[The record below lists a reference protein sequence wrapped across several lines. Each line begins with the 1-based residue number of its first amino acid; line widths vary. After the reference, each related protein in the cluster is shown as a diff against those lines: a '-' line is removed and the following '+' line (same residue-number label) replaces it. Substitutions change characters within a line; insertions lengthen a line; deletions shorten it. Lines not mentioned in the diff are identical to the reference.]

1 MRLKTRPVEVDPAS
15 IYENDRL
22 RRKEYVDNLTV
33 LLSNVEAP
41 LVLSINAPWGAGKTT
56 FLKMLHANLAAQKTH
71 AVYFSAWETDFAVDP
86 LLAFLGEMNAF
97 LSSQLHDNFSKR
109 AWEKAKSAG
118 GKILKRIV
126 PVAVKVGTAGAIDLD
141 QMLEDEASN
150 LAEALSSDL
159 VEGYVKNKEL
169 IDVFKES
176 IRKLLD
182 GAEDGEGLGRLC
194 IFVDELDR
202 CRPTYA
208 IELLERIKHLLD
220 IPGLIF
226 VLALDKAQL
235 AHSVK
240 AVYGA
245 DFDAAGYLKRFID
258 IEYGLPEP
266 DLDIFVD
273 YLFECNG
280 FEAYFRSTGAQDL
293 QRDGQSLLSSMQL
306 LAKSQRL
313 SLRSIEQLFTRLK
326 LLIISTPTSQQFHP
340 DITLYLIYLKEFD
353 RLAYEG
359 FVVGGFEAQRSIDLI
374 TKVFSSGYESSEMVH
389 QFIHA
394 EILSAQSNKD
404 PEWVRLQIA
413 DLKREQSEGTE
424 IRKYYAGRVIQLYE
438 YHQGVRSRV
447 RIQPLI
453 RRVEML
459 ENFQV

>member
-1 MRLKTRPVEVDPAS
+1 MRLKTLPVKVDPDS

-56 FLKMLHANLAAQKTH
+56 FLKMLHANLASQKTN
-71 AVYFSAWETDFAVDP
+71 AVYFSAWETDFASDP
-86 LLAFLGEMNAF
+86 LLAFLGEMNTF
-97 LSSQLHDNFSKR
+97 LSSQLQDSFGKR

-118 GKILKRIV
+118 GQILKRVV
-126 PVAVKVGTAGAIDLD
+126 PVAVKVGTAGVIDLE
-141 QMLEDEASN
+141 QAFEGEASA
-150 LAEALSSDL
+150 LAGALSNDII
-159 VEGYVKNKEL
+159 EGYIKNKEL
-169 IDVFKES
+169 IDVFKEN
-176 IRKLLD
+176 IKKMLV
-182 GAEDGEGLGRLC
+182 GTEEDEGLGRLC

-226 VLALDKAQL
+226 VLALDKTQL

-266 DLDIFVD
+266 DLDVFVD
-273 YLFECNG
+273 YLFDHND
-280 FEAYFRSTGAQDL
+280 FEAYFRSTGMQDL
-293 QRDGQSLLSSMQL
+293 HHDGQSLRSSMQL
-306 LAKSQRL
+306 LAKSQKL

-326 LLIISTPTSQQFHP
+326 LLIISTPVSQPFHP

-359 FVVGGFEAQRSIDLI
+359 FVVGGSEAQRSIDLI
-374 TKVFSSGYESSEMVH
+374 PKVFSSGYESSEMVH
-389 QFIHA
+389 QFVHA
-394 EILSAQSNKD
+394 EILSAQSSRD
-404 PEWVRLQIA
+404 PEWVKLQIEG
-413 DLKREQSEGTE
+413 LKRVQSEGTE
-424 IRKYYAGRVIQLYE
+424 LSQYYAGRVIQLYG
-438 YHQGVRSRV
+438 YHQGIRSRI
-447 RIQPLI
+447 RIQTLI

-459 ENFQV
+459 ENFQM

>member
-1 MRLKTRPVEVDPAS
+1 MRLKTSPIKVDPDS
-15 IYENDRL
+15 IYDNDRL
-22 RRKEYVDNLTV
+22 SRKEYVDNLTM

-56 FLKMLHANLAAQKTH
+56 FLKMLHANLAAQKNN
-71 AVYFSAWETDFAVDP
+71 AVYFSAWETDFAADP
-86 LLAFLGEMNAF
+86 LLAFLGEMNGF
-97 LSSQLHDNFSKR
+97 LSSQLQDNFGKK
-109 AWEKAKSAG
+109 AWEKAKNAG
-118 GKILKRIV
+118 GQILKRIV
-126 PVAVKVGTAGAIDLD
+126 PAAVRVGTAGVIDLNE
-141 QMLEDEASN
+141 MLEDEASA
-150 LAEALSSDL
+150 LAGALSNDII
-159 VEGYVKNKEL
+159 ETYGRNKEL
-169 IDVFKES
+169 IDVFKDS
-176 IRKLLD
+176 IRKMLV
-182 GAEDGEGLGRLC
+182 GTEDGEGFGRLC

-220 IPGLIF
+220 VPGLIF
-226 VLALDKAQL
+226 VLALDKTQL

-273 YLFECNG
+273 YLFDHND
-280 FEAYFRSTGAQDL
+280 FDAYFRSTGTQDL
-293 QRDGQSLLSSMQL
+293 QRDGQSLRSSMQL

-313 SLRSIEQLFTRLK
+313 SLRSIEQIFTRLK
-326 LLIISTPTSQQFHP
+326 LLIISTPANHAFHP

-359 FVVGGFEAQRSIDLI
+359 FVLGGHEAQRSIDLI
-374 TKVFSSGYESSEMVH
+374 PKVFSSGYESSEMTQ
-389 QFIHA
+389 QFVHA
-394 EILSAQSNKD
+394 EILSAQSSKD
-404 PEWVRLQIA
+404 PEWVKVQIDA
-413 DLKREQSEGTE
+413 LKREQAEGTE
-424 IRKYYAGRVIQLYE
+424 LRQYYAKRVLQLYDF
-438 YHQGVRSRV
+438 HQGVRSRV

-459 ENFQV
+459 ENFQI